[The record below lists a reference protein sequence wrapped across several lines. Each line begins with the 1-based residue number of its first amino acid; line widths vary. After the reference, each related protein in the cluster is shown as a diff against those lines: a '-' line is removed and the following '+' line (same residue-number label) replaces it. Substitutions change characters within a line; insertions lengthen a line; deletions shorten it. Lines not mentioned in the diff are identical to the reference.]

1 MTNAGL
7 ILEGGGMRG
16 LYTAGVLDYL
26 LDARWYFPRVYGVS
40 AGACHGASYVSRQRG
55 RAMHTVLDF
64 LHDRHYASFHSLLTT
79 GDFFGADMVYRRIPD
94 ELLPFDYDAY
104 AASGSKLGVVVFNC
118 RTGACEYLPA
128 TDLRSHTDYIR
139 ASSSLPLLS
148 RMVRINNEPYLDG
161 GIGDAIPLEQAMR
174 DGCPS
179 NLVVLTQHRGYR
191 KRPEGA
197 LLPLLRRK
205 YAASPQV
212 AEQMRTRHERYNGQL
227 AFVYEQ
233 ERLGSALVIQP
244 SAPVAI
250 GRMEKDAGKLR
261 ALYEQGYSDAKA
273 QEPAL
278 RRRFKAEAAAEPMP

>member
-1 MTNAGL
+1 MTDAGL

-26 LDARWYFPRVYGVS
+26 LDAKLYFPWVYGVS

-55 RAMHTVLDF
+55 RAVRTVLDF

-79 GDFFGADMVYRRIPD
+79 GDFFGVDMIYRKIPD

-104 AASGSKLGVVVFNC
+104 AASDSRMIVVVFNC
-118 RTGACEYLPA
+118 RTGACAYLPA
-128 TDLRSHTDYIR
+128 TDLRRHIDYIR

-148 RMVRINNEPYLDG
+148 RMVRISGEPYLDG
-161 GIGDAIPLEQAMR
+161 GIGDSIPLEHAMR
-174 DGCPS
+174 EGRSS

-191 KRPEGA
+191 KSPEGA
-197 LLPLLRRK
+197 MLPLMRRK
-205 YAASPQV
+205 YAAYPQV
-212 AEQMRTRHERYNGQL
+212 AESMRTRHERYNAQL

-233 ERLGSALVIQP
+233 ERLGKALVIQP
-244 SAPVAI
+244 GEPVTI

-261 ALYEQGYSDAKA
+261 ALYEQGYADAKA
-273 QEPAL
+273 KEPEIRQL
-278 RRRFKAEAAAEPMP
+278 IG